1 MEYEFSIRNYTVF
14 VPKFDVISKVF
25 KIIFSRVQSFHGKSL
40 FHTCFKGLWVIKN
53 SFPIVT
59 KLSKI
64 NTNKKAKS
72 ILTIGFTTLYTTIP
86 HNLQIKVFSEF
97 LIFFFKSKSHWFFR
111 NISLLDICGRRYS
124 TKYTS
129 IDAISFLIIK
139 CYFTVGNLVLK
150 QEIGIPMGIP
160 SSILDKLFIIFFKS
174 KYVQ

>member
-1 MEYEFSIRNYTVF
+1 MVF
-14 VPKFDVISKVF
+14 NHVESCHRKSLFY
-25 KIIFSRVQSFHGKSL
+25 IFSRKF
-40 FHTCFKGLWVIKN
+40 WVVEN
-53 SFPIVT
+53 SFLIVT

-64 NTNKKAKS
+64 NTKKKAKN